1 MLFCL
6 EGCCGERRP
15 LETERFQKRR
25 IFLDRVGLIENNSMR
40 KLEGFV
46 HLIGSG
52 SRSRCLLSYA
62 QVYRFLED
70 LTAPT

>member
-52 SRSRCLLSYA
+52 VEVVVC
-62 QVYRFLED
+62 FLMPKFID
-70 LTAPT
+70 SWKI

>member
-1 MLFCL
+1 M
-6 EGCCGERRP
+6 
-15 LETERFQKRR
+15 
-25 IFLDRVGLIENNSMR
+25 FLDRVGLIENNSMR